1 MADLSPQFKSVQEAR
16 AFVESLQPKSG
27 LHRQKGNREFLDTQT
42 TRALMKAVNIR
53 SWPLQD
59 HVGDIR
65 DLDMGHGQSVVRP
78 HETLHTTQSHLH
90 VPTLQKYLKG
100 DIPEHDPLYAP
111 DEVPY
116 HPEVAYDE
124 HGNPWIEEGHH
135 RLVTSRLNEY
145 PFQEVYTGSV
155 SPKRRS

>member
-1 MADLSPQFKSVQEAR
+1 MPAPDGPQFKDVHEAR

-27 LHRQKGNREFLDTQT
+27 LHRQKGNREFLNTQT

-59 HVGDIR
+59 PVSDIR
-65 DLDMGHGQSVVRP
+65 NVDMGLDESNVRP

-100 DIPEHDPLYAP
+100 DIPEHDPLYEP

-124 HGNPWIEEGHH
+124 HGNQWIQEGHH
-135 RLVTSRLNEY
+135 RLVASRLNEI
-145 PFQEVYTGSV
+145 PWQEVYTGSIGR
-155 SPKRRS
+155 KR